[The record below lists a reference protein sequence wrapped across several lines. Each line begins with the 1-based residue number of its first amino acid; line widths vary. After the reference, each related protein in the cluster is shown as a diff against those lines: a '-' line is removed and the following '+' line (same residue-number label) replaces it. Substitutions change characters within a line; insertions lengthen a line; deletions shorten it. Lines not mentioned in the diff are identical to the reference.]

1 MQMSCWEWSKPSWPC
16 EAWPSDPIFFPDTY
30 NDLVTFPVVV
40 PVSSPFSR
48 RLQYPRS
55 GFGGDHDPWPLT
67 RRYFAVTHVWIPRG
81 DLKLRHSNLHELRIY
96 TWYTATSI
104 TSSIFTFLELYQ
116 LSGTLGILQNTF
128 KTNMQNTFEF
138 RQIFSTASTRTFRR
152 SIYSYLG
159 NLFVR
164 NFTRISFRN
173 RKLSRLCSIRTI
185 VS

>member
-116 LSGTLGILQNTF
+116 LSGTLGILLHAKYVQISYVSPIDIF
-128 KTNMQNTFEF
+128 LFEE
-138 RQIFSTASTRTFRR
+138 
-152 SIYSYLG
+152 IYSSEISLEYP
-159 NLFVR
+159 FVIANCR
-164 NFTRISFRN
+164 GCIASGR
-173 RKLSRLCSIRTI
+173 
-185 VS
+185 

>member
-116 LSGTLGILQNTF
+116 LSGTLGILLHA
-128 KTNMQNTFEF
+128 K
-138 RQIFSTASTRTFRR
+138 
-152 SIYSYLG
+152 Y
-159 NLFVR
+159 V
-164 NFTRISFRN
+164 RISANIFHRFYTYVSPIDIFLL
-173 RKLSRLCSIRTI
+173 RKFIRPKFHSNILSQSQI
-185 VS
+185 VAVV

>member
-104 TSSIFTFLELYQ
+104 TSITYFYIF
-116 LSGTLGILQNTF
+116 GTLPVERDI
-128 KTNMQNTFEF
+128 
-138 RQIFSTASTRTFRR
+138 
-152 SIYSYLG
+152 
-159 NLFVR
+159 R
-164 NFTRISFRN
+164 NFAPC
-173 RKLSRLCSIRTI
+173 KIRSNFGKYFPPLLHVRFADRYI
-185 VS
+185 LI

>member
-116 LSGTLGILQNTF
+116 LSGTLGILLHA
-128 KTNMQNTFEF
+128 K
-138 RQIFSTASTRTFRR
+138 
-152 SIYSYLG
+152 Y
-159 NLFVR
+159 V
-164 NFTRISFRN
+164 RISANIFHRFYTYVSPIDIFLFRKFIRPKFRSN
-173 RKLSRLCSIRTI
+173 ILS
-185 VS
+185 